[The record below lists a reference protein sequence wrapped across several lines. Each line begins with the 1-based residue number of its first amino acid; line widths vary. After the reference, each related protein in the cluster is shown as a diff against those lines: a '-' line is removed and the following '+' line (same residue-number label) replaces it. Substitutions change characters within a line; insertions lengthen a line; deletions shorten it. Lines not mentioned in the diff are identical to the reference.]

1 MTNSSQ
7 LLASQCSIK
16 IKAFKSRGFESKYVI
31 KATKNKGKKLSVYSR
46 EVGYMF

>member
-7 LLASQCSIK
+7 LLASQFSLK
-16 IKAFKSRGFESKYVI
+16 IKMFKFESKYVI